1 MAKPSAIEEQLEQW
15 KIVRD
20 EDHGEVKH
28 RVLPVVQKFP
38 KSLKELALAVFGLNE
53 NAEDLDDDDDD
64 DDEDETEAQREA
76 KLKKK
81 REQLRKFDE
90 LTVGDRKK
98 VFAAVAPGL
107 ADSIEAAWQLQK
119 TMPYQS
125 GRAFRAA
132 NFPEATI
139 DARVQWLNT
148 LARSTASYKVET
160 LNLVWLARWAK
171 HAFTWNSDVVVPLL
185 AAAMNGKGREGDE
198 VFDVLYKTVT
208 REDPVG
214 IMSDHVIQS
223 LLLSN
228 RQAGWEIMEKTLLA
242 AQRQEGLRQ
251 SILQNADMA
260 HPEAFR
266 RMLRLI
272 IDKDLIRFSSVARC
286 VNIWLGLLWD
296 SISAKVLSQN
306 VESLLHL
313 LENTADRKKALAGDD
328 AEQIYRALC
337 ASAMD
342 DAVSTIPLAAKL
354 LKHSKEEVRFVAVW
368 ILTLISLELSEKAKT
383 PAIDDPSLHV
393 ALLAAIKTQGI
404 SLGDLQP
411 SFDVDD
417 VYEKDAFERLER
429 LYNRLPE
436 KPQKLAALVWP
447 WTERKIERSMIAGC
461 LLSALGDR
469 PPTRILPYM
478 KGLHSWHQ
486 TSIVERLAKQK
497 KWDTLTRTAMLELAG
512 HTSSDVREAVQKA
525 LEKQTLKPEDLE
537 VLESY
542 LTRTGADLR
551 NGVIG
556 LLLKSED
563 RLAMASSVRL
573 LSKSDRNQRLA
584 GLELL
589 RLMSEADRLRKQCQA
604 SAAEYRAGRNTL
616 VKEEE
621 TQLAA
626 IESSDRVALS
636 LDNGL
641 GLMNPAGRS
650 KVFTPKKKNVLTI
663 SKAAIACLK
672 SLDDLIHT
680 HRTTI
685 VTIKRWRST
694 EDVPLGQLSSYN
706 FPSLD
711 PKKSVEKQCSKF
723 PLFSVWKE
731 WADKRGAS
739 LRDKD
744 GLELLRAEIAS
755 ELFDDWKFREVA
767 DFCKKADRKKV
778 AIAIL
783 GEVEVPKLRYLDVI
797 QGVLEFMAQL
807 DIPSGYVDF
816 LLDCAENT
824 FAHVPES
831 LMQELVNKK
840 PKKNRW
846 ERDEDWR
853 THNVFELW
861 PDLLNSHIARRK
873 PKLTAE
879 QTRRVWELQR
889 FHDEPCPGAS
899 RHRLSLET
907 ISEACRNKLATH
919 DDLVDCLLGKR
930 NDEYDS
936 FDELSRFTGRTL
948 SKEAQATLN
957 QTPGL
962 KELITQA
969 QQVILESELV
979 RGEAPTVTTKPALAL
994 RSLEGTS
1001 TLFRVMSALNKGK
1014 LKVERS
1020 WRSEGDG
1027 RNATLTHLMKI
1038 THPAASDTAADFA
1051 KFVKAAI
1058 AEGYCSEERL
1068 LELTFLAPQ
1077 WSKFVGE
1084 TLGWDGFSEGLY
1096 WFLAHMNSW
1105 YSDATQA
1112 AASAEGLANDE
1123 DNDDELDDDNDDE
1136 LDDDDDDEEDD
1147 DDESETNEDSI
1158 PKPRKL
1164 SAWERLVLER
1174 TPLTAEER
1182 SEGAV
1187 DVAWFHRTW
1196 KSLGEKR
1203 WQRMAEAAKFA
1214 ANSAQ
1219 ANKAQFLADVLLGK
1233 KPRQELVDGIQKKF
1247 RKEYVRLLG
1256 LLPLE
1261 TGAKRDMDILER
1273 YKVLQ
1278 GYKKYARGLSGLTKP
1293 SAMRAMEIG
1302 MNNLARIAGF
1312 PDPLRM
1318 EWALEAESIRDLAK
1332 GPVSVTKEGITVTL
1346 SLDEFAKAQISVMK
1360 GDKPLKSIPG
1370 PVKKKHAAIAE
1381 LADRATELKRKTG
1394 RIKQS
1399 LEAAMCRGDQIAAAE
1414 LVQLFE
1420 HAILAPQLAKLV
1432 LVGDGIMGYPDKGGK
1447 ALRGHDGKLE
1457 PIKKGE
1463 QLRIAHPC
1471 DLFERGDWDKWQ
1483 QECFRAERVQPFKQ
1497 VFRELYVVTKQEK
1510 KDCTASSRFAG
1521 HQVGP
1526 KQAMALWNGRG
1537 WNTEDGV
1544 CRIFHDLS
1552 LIADVSFQ
1560 DDYGTA
1566 AEVEGL
1572 TMNQVS
1578 FRKRDD
1584 YRPLKL
1590 TEVPSMVFSEIMRD
1604 VDLVVS
1610 VAHRGEVDPEASA
1623 STVEM
1628 RTALVRETCQLLKLT
1643 NVKIKAHHAIIDGY
1657 YGEYSLHLGSG
1668 GVQRI
1673 PGGALAILPVHA
1685 QHRGRLFLPFADDD
1699 PRTAEIIA
1707 KVLLLAR
1714 DEEIMDPTILDQL
1727 GAPVGKRKVLKL
1739 DEPASPKAAD
1749 AQGAGTKGA
1758 KASKPASGTL
1768 APVAGAAYGKR
1779 YFEFSDGNSNKFWE
1793 VELNGVSVTTRWG
1806 RIGSSGQSTTKEFA
1820 DIEKAQSEYDK
1831 LVGEKVRK
1839 GYIES

>member
-1 MAKPSAIEEQLEQW
+1 MAKPSAVEEQLEQW

-20 EDHGEVKH
+20 EHQGEVKH
-28 RVLPVVQKFP
+28 RALPVIQKLP
-38 KSLKELALAVFGLNE
+38 KTLKELALAVFGLNE
-53 NAEDLDDDDDD
+53 NGLDLDDDDDD
-64 DDEDETEAQREA
+64 DDDDVTEAQQVA
-76 KLKKK
+76 KVKK
-81 REQLRKFDE
+81 RKELLRRFDE
-90 LTVGDRKK
+90 LSVSDRKK
-98 VFAAVAPGL
+98 VFAAVAPAL
-107 ADSIEAAWQLQK
+107 ADAIEAAWQLQK

-125 GRAFRAA
+125 GRAFRAPS
-132 NFPEATI
+132 FPEATI
-139 DARVQWLNT
+139 DSRVQWLNT
-148 LARSTASYKVET
+148 LARSTARYKLEA

-171 HAFTWNSDVVVPLL
+171 HALDWNSDVIVPLL
-185 AAAMNGKGREGDE
+185 TAAMNAKGREGDE

-208 REDPVG
+208 REDPIG

-313 LENTADRKKALAGDD
+313 LENTTDRKKALAVDD
-328 AEQIYRALC
+328 AEQVYRALC

-354 LKHSKEEVRFVAVW
+354 MKHSKEEVRFVAVW
-368 ILTLISLELSEKAKT
+368 VLTLISLELSEKAKT

-393 ALLAAIKTQGI
+393 ALLAAVKTDGI
-404 SLGDLQP
+404 SLGELQP
-411 SFDVDD
+411 DFDVAD

-478 KGLHSWHQ
+478 KGLHSWHL
-486 TSIVERLAKQK
+486 THIVEQLAKQK

-512 HTSSDVREAVQKA
+512 HTSSDVREAVHTA
-525 LEKQTLKPEDLE
+525 LEKQTLKPEELE
-537 VLESY
+537 VLEGY

-556 LLLKSED
+556 LLLKSDD

-589 RLMSEADRLRKQCQA
+589 RLMSEANRSRKLCQT
-604 SAAEYRAGRNTL
+604 SAAEYRASRKSL

-626 IESSDRVALS
+626 IDSSDRVALS

-641 GLMNPAGRS
+641 GLMNPEGRS
-650 KVFTPKKKNVLTI
+650 KVFTPKKKSVLTI

-685 VTIKRWRST
+685 VTIKRWKST

-706 FPSLD
+706 FPSFD

-731 WADKRGAS
+731 WVDKRGAS

-744 GLELLRAEIAS
+744 GLELLRAETAS
-755 ELFDDWKFREVA
+755 ELFDDWKFDEVT
-767 DFCKKADRKKV
+767 DFCKKPDRKKV
-778 AIAIL
+778 AVAIL
-783 GEVEVPKLRYLDVI
+783 GEIDAPKLRYLDVI

-807 DIPSGYVDF
+807 NVPKCYLDF

-824 FAHVPES
+824 YAQVPES
-831 LMQELVNKK
+831 MMQELVNKK

-846 ERDEDWR
+846 DDDNDWR

-861 PDLLNSHIARRK
+861 PDLLDSYLSHRK
-873 PKLTAE
+873 PTLTAE
-879 QTRRVWELQR
+879 QTRRVWELRR

-899 RHRLSLET
+899 RRRLDLDQ
-907 ISEACRNKLATH
+907 IAEACRHKLATR
-919 DDLVDCLLGKR
+919 DDLVDCLVGKR
-930 NDEYDS
+930 NDEFDS

-948 SKEAQATLN
+948 SKDTQLVLTE
-957 QTPGL
+957 TPGL
-962 KELITQA
+962 SELVTQA
-969 QQVILESELV
+969 KNVILESELV

-994 RSLEGTS
+994 QCLEGTS

-1014 LKVERS
+1014 LKVERG
-1020 WRSEGDG
+1020 WRGEGDG

-1038 THPAASDTAADFA
+1038 TYPAATDSAADFA

-1058 AEGYCSEERL
+1058 TEGYCSEERL

-1112 AASAEGLANDE
+1112 AASAEGLTGDE
-1123 DNDDELDDDNDDE
+1123 
-1136 LDDDDDDEEDD
+1136 DDDDDLDELDEDED
-1147 DDESETNEDSI
+1147 GESESSEDSI

-1196 KSLGEKR
+1196 KSLGDKR
-1203 WQRMAEAAKFA
+1203 WQQMAEAAKFA

-1261 TGAKRDMDILER
+1261 TGAKRDKDILER
-1273 YKVLQ
+1273 YEVLQ

-1360 GDKPLKSIPG
+1360 GDKPLKAIPG
-1370 PVKKKHAAIAE
+1370 PVKKKHAEIAE
-1381 LADRATELKRKTG
+1381 IADRATELKRKTG

-1432 LVGDGIMGYPDKGGK
+1432 LIGEGIMGYPDKGGK

-1526 KQAMALWNGRG
+1526 KQAMALWNSRG

-1572 TMNQVS
+1572 TMNAVS

-1643 NVKIKAHHAIIDGY
+1643 NVKIKGHHAIIDGY

-1699 PRTAEIIA
+1699 PRTAEIMA

-1739 DEPASPKAAD
+1739 DEPAALKATD
-1749 AQGAGTKGA
+1749 AKAGAKGA
-1758 KASKPASGTL
+1758 KASKPAQGTP

-1779 YFEFSDGNSNKFWE
+1779 YFEFSEGTSNKFWE
-1793 VELNGVSVTTRWG
+1793 VELSGNALTTRWG
-1806 RIGSSGQSTTKEFA
+1806 RIGSAGQSTTKEYA
-1820 DIEKAQSEYDK
+1820 DHEKAKSEYDK

>member
-1 MAKPSAIEEQLEQW
+1 MAKLSAVEEQLEQW

-20 EDHGEVKH
+20 ENHGEVKH
-28 RVLPVVQKFP
+28 RVLPVLLKLP
-38 KSLKELALAVFGLNE
+38 KSLKAIALAVLGLNE
-53 NAEDLDDDDDD
+53 KAEELD
-64 DDEDETEAQREA
+64 DDEDESEAQQAA
-76 KLKKK
+76 KRKK
-81 REQLRKFDE
+81 RQEQLQQFDQ
-90 LTVGDRKK
+90 LPANDRKK
-98 VFAAVAPGL
+98 VFAAVAPEL
-107 ADSIEAAWQLQK
+107 ADWIEAAWQLQK

-125 GRAFRAA
+125 GRAFRAPG
-132 NFPEATI
+132 FSEATLE
-139 DARVQWLNT
+139 ARVQWLNS
-148 LARSTASYKVET
+148 LARQTAEFKPET

-171 HAFTWNSDVVVPLL
+171 HAFQWNEDVVVPLL
-185 AAAMNGKGREGDE
+185 AAAMNVNGRDGDE

-228 RQAGWEIMEKTLLA
+228 RQAGWEIIEKTLLA

-266 RMLRLI
+266 RLLRLI

-286 VNIWLGLLWD
+286 VNVWLGLLWD
-296 SISAKVLSQN
+296 SISTKVLSQN

-313 LENTADRKKALAGDD
+313 IENPADRKKALAGDD
-328 AEQIYRALC
+328 AEQVYRALC
-337 ASAMD
+337 ASAYD
-342 DAVSTIPLAAKL
+342 DAVSTIPVAAKL

-368 ILTLISLELSEKAKT
+368 VLTLISLELSEKAKT

-393 ALLAAIKTQGI
+393 ALLAAVKTAGI
-404 SLGDLQP
+404 SLGDLEP
-411 SFDVDD
+411 DFDVDD
-417 VYEKDAFERLER
+417 VYEKDAFDRLER
-429 LYNRLPE
+429 LYSRLPE

-447 WTERKIERSMIAGC
+447 WTERKIERSMIAEC

-469 PPTRILPYM
+469 PPTKILPYM
-478 KGLHSWHQ
+478 KGLDSWHQ
-486 TSIVERLAKQK
+486 RAIVERLAQQK
-497 KWDTLTRTAMLELAG
+497 KWDALTRTALLELAG
-512 HTSSDVREAVQKA
+512 HNSSDVREAVQQA
-525 LEKQTLKPEDLE
+525 LEKQTLRTEELE
-537 VLESY
+537 VLEGY
-542 LTRTGADLR
+542 LTRSGADLR

-563 RLAMASSVRL
+563 RAAMESSARL
-573 LSKSDRNQRLA
+573 LTKSDRNQRLA

-589 RLMSEADRLRKQCQA
+589 RQMSEANRSRKQCQT
-604 SAAEYRAGRNTL
+604 SAAEYRSSRKSLA
-616 VKEEE
+616 KEEE

-636 LDNGL
+636 LDNAL
-641 GLMNPAGRS
+641 GLMNSDGRS
-650 KVFTPKKKNVLTI
+650 KVFTPKKKPVLTI

-685 VTIKRWRST
+685 VTIKRWKT
-694 EDVPLGQLSSYN
+694 QEETPLGQLMSYH
-706 FPSLD
+706 FPAFD
-711 PKKSVEKQCSKF
+711 PKKSTEKQCSQC

-744 GLELLRAEIAS
+744 GLELLRAEVAS
-755 ELFDDWKFREVA
+755 QLFDDWQFEEVT

-783 GEVEVPKLRYLDVI
+783 GDIDAPKLRYLDVI
-797 QGVLEFMAQL
+797 QGVLEFLVQL
-807 DIPSGYVDF
+807 DVPKNCVDF

-824 FAHVPES
+824 FANVPEA
-831 LMQELVNKK
+831 LMQELVTKK

-846 ERDEDWR
+846 DDDADWR
-853 THNVFELW
+853 SEKVFEIW
-861 PDLLNSHIARRK
+861 PDCLRKFLHQRK
-873 PKLTAE
+873 PKLTVE
-879 QTRRVWELQR
+879 QMRRVWELKR
-889 FHDEPCPGAS
+889 FHDEPCPGAP
-899 RHRLSLET
+899 RKRLDLET
-907 ISEACRNKLATH
+907 IAEACRNKLATK

-930 NDEYDS
+930 SDEYDS
-936 FDELSRFTGRTL
+936 FDQLYQFTARSLLKGNQAVMDQTDGLSELL
-948 SKEAQATLN
+948 
-957 QTPGL
+957 
-962 KELITQA
+962 TQA
-969 QQVILESELV
+969 RHIILESELI
-979 RGEAPTVTTKPALAL
+979 RGEAPAVTTKPALVL
-994 RSLEGTS
+994 GSLEGTS

-1020 WRSEGDG
+1020 WHSEGKG
-1027 RNATLTHLMKI
+1027 RTATLTHLMHI
-1038 THPAASDTAADFA
+1038 TYPSPTDTAADFA
-1051 KFVKAAI
+1051 KCVATAT

-1077 WSKFVGE
+1077 WSRLVGE

-1096 WFLAHMNSW
+1096 WFLAHMNTW

-1112 AASAEGLANDE
+1112 AASAEGLS
-1123 DNDDELDDDNDDE
+1123 NDDAVDAVVDDD
-1136 LDDDDDDEEDD
+1136 LDDDDDNNDA
-1147 DDESETNEDSI
+1147 ESSGDSI

-1164 SAWERLVLER
+1164 SPWERLVLER
-1174 TPLTAEER
+1174 TPLTAAER

-1203 WQRMAEAAKFA
+1203 WQLMADAAKFA

-1247 RKEYVRLLG
+1247 LKEYVRLLG

-1261 TGAKRDMDILER
+1261 PGAKRDKDINQR
-1273 YKVLQ
+1273 YEVLQ
-1278 GYKKYARGLSGLTKP
+1278 GYKKYARGLSSLTKP
-1293 SAMRAMEIG
+1293 SAMRAVEIG
-1302 MNNLARIAGF
+1302 MNNLARLAGF

-1318 EWALEAESIRDLAK
+1318 EWALEAESIRDIAE
-1332 GPVSVTKEGITVTL
+1332 GPVSVTKDGITVTL
-1346 SLDEFAKAQISVMK
+1346 SLDEHAKAQISVMK
-1360 GDKPLKSIPG
+1360 GDKLLKSIPG
-1370 PVKKKHAAIAE
+1370 PVKKKHPAIAE
-1381 LADRATELKRKTG
+1381 LADRAAELKRKTG

-1399 LEAAMCRGDQIAAAE
+1399 LETAMCRGDQIAAAE

-1420 HAILAPQLAKLV
+1420 HAILAPQLGKLV
-1432 LVGDGIMGYPDKGGK
+1432 LIGDGIMGYPDKGGK
-1447 ALRGHDGKLE
+1447 VLRGHDGKLE

-1463 QLRIAHPC
+1463 QLRIAHAH
-1471 DLFERGDWDKWQ
+1471 DLFDRGDWDKWQ
-1483 QECFRAERVQPFKQ
+1483 QECFRAERVQPFRQ

-1510 KDCTASSRFAG
+1510 KDGTASSRFAG

-1526 KQAMALWNGRG
+1526 KQAMALWNSRG

-1552 LIADVSFQ
+1552 LIADISFQ
-1560 DDYGTA
+1560 YDYGTA

-1584 YRPLKL
+1584 YRPLRL
-1590 TEVPSMVFSEIMRD
+1590 TEVPSIVFSEIMRD

-1628 RTALVRETCQLLKLT
+1628 RIALVRETCLMLKLS
-1643 NVKIKAHHAIIDGY
+1643 NIKFKANHAIIDGY

-1699 PRTAEIIA
+1699 PRTAEVMA

-1739 DEPASPKAAD
+1739 DESASHKSV
-1749 AQGAGTKGA
+1749 GEKGTKT
-1758 KASKPASGTL
+1758 SKPAKGPALPITTG
-1768 APVAGAAYGKR
+1768 ATAAGAAYGKR
-1779 YFEFSDGNSNKFWE
+1779 YFEFSEGTSNKFWE
-1793 VELNGVSVTTRWG
+1793 VELSGNSVTTRWG
-1806 RIGSSGQSTTKEFA
+1806 RIGSDGQSTTKDFS
-1820 DIEKAQSEYDK
+1820 DTEKAKSEYNK
-1831 LVGEKVRK
+1831 LVGEKARK